1 MHHNE
6 LPTSLEVG
14 TYKLEKT
21 AKLNIYYNIN
31 FMFYSRKKPFSGSL
45 LIQYSMYVSVVSVL
59 YIFQAALAV

>member
-45 LIQYSMYVSVVSVL
+45 LIQYSVSIVSVL